1 MRVCVRVRG
10 GVTVGRVVAAANVT
24 ALKTDA
30 QVKPGFS
37 CRQTF
42 LTSLDPLGELGELD
56 VVAMTALH
64 RDDDATAA

>member
-1 MRVCVRVRG
+1 MRMCVRVRG
-10 GVTVGRVVAAANVT
+10 GVAIGRVVAAANVT
-24 ALKTDA
+24 TLKTDP
-30 QVKPGFS
+30 QEKPRFS

-56 VVAMTALH
+56 VVAVMALH